1 MGHPYFFGFIAVV
14 KKPFKFKHF
23 SRIRITGQLF
33 MPLLSSF
40 RLTRL
45 TGFD

>member
-14 KKPFKFKHF
+14 KKIFGFKHF
-23 SRIRITGQLF
+23 SRIRITMQLF
-33 MPLLSSF
+33 VPLLSSY